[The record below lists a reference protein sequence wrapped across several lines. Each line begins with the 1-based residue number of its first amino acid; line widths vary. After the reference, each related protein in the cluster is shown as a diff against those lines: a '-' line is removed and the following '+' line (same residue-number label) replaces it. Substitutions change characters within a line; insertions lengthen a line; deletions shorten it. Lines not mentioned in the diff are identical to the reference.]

1 MGQRWAREMEEER
14 TDKRAWVRRR
24 EREKKKKEER
34 NIISIGGRIKYNFLL

>member
-24 EREKKKKEER
+24 EREKKKEER
-34 NIISIGGRIKYNFLL
+34 NIISIGGRRKYNFLL